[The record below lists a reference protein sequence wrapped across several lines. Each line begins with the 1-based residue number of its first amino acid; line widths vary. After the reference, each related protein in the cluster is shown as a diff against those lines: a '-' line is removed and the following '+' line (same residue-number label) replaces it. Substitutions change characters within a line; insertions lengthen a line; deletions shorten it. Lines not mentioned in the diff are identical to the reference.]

1 MENGLVTPPATIG
14 LGWPVTVVS
23 AGAVVPMMKDTAEES
38 IKSPDGPRL
47 RTRTCT
53 VPVVTRSEGSTEA
66 VNSVGLS
73 TSVGIWDAANITT
86 LPVVNLLMFPV
97 KILPVKLVGGVKLAP
112 CTVTSTV
119 FAEFAR
125 AEAGLMDVTLGVVNP
140 TVKSLLRLFLSVITI
155 VLPPGE
161 TV

>member
-1 MENGLVTPPATIG
+1 MVNGEVAPPAMMG
-14 LGWPVTVVS
+14 EGCPVTLVRV
-23 AGAVVPMMKDTAEES
+23 GGDVPTRNDTDAES
-38 IKSPDGPRL
+38 MKSPDGPRL

-125 AEAGLMDVTLGVVNP
+125 AEAG
-140 TVKSLLRLFLSVITI
+140 
-155 VLPPGE
+155 
-161 TV
+161 